1 MADDPVGNAQT
12 TTTTEPNLP
21 ELERKL
27 NAYQKEANL
36 LRARRDDLNGQARVL
51 ADERDD
57 YNAQVRGLVNQ
68 ANEHKKRRDA
78 LNEQVQHAKKL
89 RDEYNVAYE
98 ETARKEEEVKA
109 RALPRG
115 GRSIGFLKRE
125 AKRLEFEQMTK
136 VLTPSKEKA
145 LMEELG
151 RLHREIRAKELEIT
165 SNPELKGANEAATQA
180 KERAEKQHEKVGEL
194 AHSAQAEHEQ
204 MVNLFGQSDKIRKQA
219 DGVQEKVVVAKLEAD
234 KVHKAYIEL
243 VEKIHALEEE
253 HRTSRR
259 AVGEARMAASRED
272 QQKQADEIFEKFK
285 KGEKL
290 STEDLMALQKAG
302 LL

>member
-1 MADDPVGNAQT
+1 MPE
-12 TTTTEPNLP
+12 TELQEP
-21 ELERKL
+21 ERKL

-36 LRARRDDLNGQARVL
+36 LRVRRDELNNQARGLADQRDELNGQ
-51 ADERDD
+51 
-57 YNAQVRGLVNQ
+57 VRALVNQ

-89 RDEYNVAYE
+89 RDEYNAQFE
-98 ETARKEEEVKA
+98 DALRKEEDLKA
-109 RALPRG
+109 QVLPKG
-115 GRSIGFLKRE
+115 GRSLGFLRRE
-125 AKRLEFEQMTK
+125 LRRLEFEGMTK
-136 VLTPSKEKA
+136 VLTPPKEKA

-151 RLHREIRAKELEIT
+151 KLSREIRSKEQEI
-165 SNPELKGANEAATQA
+165 SANPELKAAHEAAVQS

-194 AHSAQAEHEQ
+194 AQSAQGEHES
-204 MVNLFGQSDKIRKQA
+204 MVKLFAQSDKIRKGA
-219 DGVQEKVVVAKLEAD
+219 DAFQEKVVVAKLEAD

-243 VEKIHALEEE
+243 VEKIHALEDEIGKQ
-253 HRTSRR
+253 RR
-259 AVGEARMAASRED
+259 GAGEGTTMGQSRED

>member
-1 MADDPVGNAQT
+1 MPE
-12 TTTTEPNLP
+12 TELQEP
-21 ELERKL
+21 ERKL

-36 LRARRDDLNGQARVL
+36 LRVRRDELNNQARGLADQRDELNGQ
-51 ADERDD
+51 
-57 YNAQVRGLVNQ
+57 VRALVNQ

-89 RDEYNVAYE
+89 RDEYNAE
-98 ETARKEEEVKA
+98 FEDALRKEEDLKA
-109 RALPRG
+109 KVLPKG
-115 GRSIGFLKRE
+115 GRSLGFLRRE
-125 AKRLEFEQMTK
+125 LRRLEFEGMTK
-136 VLTPSKEKA
+136 VLTPAKEKA

-151 RLHREIRAKELEIT
+151 RLHREIRGKEQEI
-165 SNPELKGANEAATQA
+165 SANPELKAAHEAAVQS

-194 AHSAQAEHEQ
+194 AQSAQGEHES
-204 MVNLFGQSDKIRKQA
+204 MVKLFGQSDKIRKGA
-219 DGVQEKVVVAKLEAD
+219 DAFQEKVVVAKLEAD

-243 VEKIHALEEE
+243 VEKIHALEDEL
-253 HRTSRR
+253 RK
-259 AVGEARMAASRED
+259 ARGGPEGAGVNASRED
-272 QQKQADEIFEKFK
+272 QQKQADDIFEKFK